1 MRVVAALLLLFPAF
15 AVFADNHQGSADAG
29 AAQAA
34 VCAACHGETGN
45 SMLPNNPHI
54 AGQNFK
60 YLFRQMQLIRDGER
74 PAPLMIGQLDNKTDQ
89 DLMDLAAYYESQAP
103 KRDVA
108 ADADLELGERIY
120 RAGILDKGV
129 AACAACHGPSGA
141 GNAPAG
147 FPRIAGQESEYF
159 INQMTAYREGQRLTD
174 EYLGGVMRQIAIG
187 LTDGEIAAVAN
198 YAKGLR

>member
-1 MRVVAALLLLFPAF
+1 
-15 AVFADNHQGSADAG
+15 
-29 AAQAA
+29 
-34 VCAACHGETGN
+34 
-45 SMLPNNPHI
+45 MLPNTPHI
-54 AGQNFK
+54 AGQNEP

-74 PAPLMIGQLDNKTDQ
+74 PAPLMIGQLDNKSDG
-89 DLMDLAAYYESQAP
+89 DLRDLAAFYAAQAP

-108 ADADLELGERIY
+108 QDADLELGEKIY

-129 AACAACHGPSGA
+129 AACAACHGPYGA

-159 INQMTAYREGQRLTD
+159 IQQMTAYREGDRVTD
-174 EYLGGVMRQIAIG
+174 EYLGGVMRQVAIG

-198 YAKGLR
+198 YVLGLR